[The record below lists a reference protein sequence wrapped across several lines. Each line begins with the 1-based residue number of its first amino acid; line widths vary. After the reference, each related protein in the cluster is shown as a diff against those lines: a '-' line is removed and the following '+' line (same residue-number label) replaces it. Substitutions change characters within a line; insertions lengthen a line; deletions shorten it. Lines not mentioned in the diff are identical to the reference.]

1 MARKTVIGHR
11 PGMPYSTAVRVNGLL
26 FVSGNVAVNRH
37 TGAMVEGDIRQQT
50 RQVLQNLREIA
61 EESGSSLADAAR
73 VTVYLT
79 DMADFSAM
87 NEVYREFFPN
97 DPPARTTV
105 GVKALS
111 NEAFRVEMDLI
122 AVG

>member
-1 MARKTVIGHR
+1 
-11 PGMPYSTAVRVNGLL
+11 MPYSTAIRVNGLI

-37 TGAMVEGDIRQQT
+37 TGAMVKGDIREQT
-50 RQVLQNLREIA
+50 RQVLQNLREIV
-61 EESGSSLADAAR
+61 EEAGSSLADAVK

-79 DMADFSAM
+79 DIADFSAM
-87 NEVYREFFPN
+87 NDVYQEFFPT
-97 DPPARTTV
+97 DPPARATV

-122 AVG
+122 AVGTGEEQL